1 MGRDLSEAIGYA
13 MWMMGS
19 VLFGSI
25 IAQLFIQ
32 GHTKF
37 GILVSIAAAFSVIG
51 GALKSRY

>member
-1 MGRDLSEAIGYA
+1 MHRDLSQAFGYA
-13 MWMMGS
+13 LWMMGS

-37 GILVSIAAAFSVIG
+37 GILVSIAAAFSVVG
-51 GALKSRY
+51 GAMKGDY